1 MTSGIPLSETDKQFI
16 IKNKDKMFIG
26 HMASELNVSRD
37 AVSNVLKCEKKKDT
51 S

>member
-26 HMASELNVSRD
+26 HMASKLDCSRD
-37 AVSNVLKCEKKKDT
+37 AVSNVLKSEKKKDT